1 MSNLT
6 KALILLV
13 AILGLG
19 AGLAFWK
26 SSTNTHAATD
36 FSSISKAE
44 IEMLLADVAKVNP
57 AAIKRLG
64 ENPELKK
71 EQLENLKQLLSLAS
85 AAKKEGLTNVPTN
98 HQELQ
103 NIRAEV
109 VAVNYDKAINGD
121 KGPMPAFGFITED
134 QIKQFWGEGDAAATG
149 TMASIKDK
157 LGLGKPDRE
166 TAFNAFLNTKV
177 ELLKASNPS
186 MKDREISDEEKT
198 QARDFYAK
206 IQIYQ
211 DEFDRKAAS
220 GELDKAVV
228 DRANLQ
234 VKLQQA
240 QFLARVYSESLKDK
254 LKVTDEE
261 VDKYIAEHPEFDTTA
276 KKAKAQE
283 ILERAKGGED
293 FAKLA
298 DEYSEDPGNKGPDGK
313 GKGGLYEKINL
324 GQMVEPFEKAALAL
338 EPGQIAPELVETDFG
353 YHIIKLEKK
362 GQVSDAKGADGKVAE
377 TYDARHILIATTQSD
392 PENPMSRPMP
402 VKQFVRQKLEAEKQ
416 KAELD
421 KVLAENHVTVP
432 DDFDVPQVSDEDIKK
447 SMQGQ
452 MPNGMTSIDGDEAAP
467 PDAAPDAKP
476 EAKKPEA
483 KKPEP
488 KKK

>member
-26 SSTNTHAATD
+26 SKTNTHAATD

-71 EQLENLKQLLSLAS
+71 EQLDNLKQLLSLAS
-85 AAKKEGLTNVPTN
+85 AAKKEGLTNVPLN

-109 VAVNYDKAINGD
+109 VAVNYDKAVNGD
-121 KGPMPAFGFITED
+121 KGPMPPFGFISED
-134 QIKQFWGEGDAAATG
+134 QIKQFWGEGDQPTG
-149 TMASIKDK
+149 TMASIKK
-157 LGLGKPDRE
+157 TLGLGKPDHE
-166 TAFNAFLNTKV
+166 AAFNEFLNAKV
-177 ELLKASNPS
+177 ELLKAGNPS

-198 QARDFYAK
+198 QAREFYAK

-220 GELDKAVV
+220 GELDKGIA

-240 QFLARVYSESLKDK
+240 QFLARIYSDSLKEK

-261 VDKYIAEHPEFDTTA
+261 VDKYIADHPEFDTTT

-283 ILERAKGGED
+283 ILERAKAGED

-313 GKGGLYEKINL
+313 GKGGLYEKINT

-362 GQVSDAKGADGKVAE
+362 GEPATQKGADGKVGE

-392 PENPMSRPMP
+392 PANPMSRPMP
-402 VKQFVRQKLEAEKQ
+402 IKQFVRQKLESEKQ
-416 KAELD
+416 KAEMD
-421 KVLAENHVTVP
+421 KVLAENPVSVP
-432 DDFDVPQVSDEDIKK
+432 DDFDVPQISDEDLKK

-452 MPNGMTSIDGDEAAP
+452 MPNGMETTGGDPVDGEPAPNPEKEAP
-467 PDAAPDAKP
+467 
-476 EAKKPEA
+476 KKPEV

>member
-1 MSNLT
+1 
-6 KALILLV
+6 
-13 AILGLG
+13 
-19 AGLAFWK
+19 
-26 SSTNTHAATD
+26 
-36 FSSISKAE
+36 
-44 IEMLLADVAKVNP
+44 
-57 AAIKRLG
+57 
-64 ENPELKK
+64 
-71 EQLENLKQLLSLAS
+71 
-85 AAKKEGLTNVPTN
+85 
-98 HQELQ
+98 
-103 NIRAEV
+103 
-109 VAVNYDKAINGD
+109 
-121 KGPMPAFGFITED
+121 
-134 QIKQFWGEGDAAATG
+134 
-149 TMASIKDK
+149 
-157 LGLGKPDRE
+157 
-166 TAFNAFLNTKV
+166 V

-186 MKDREISDEEKT
+186 MKDREISDEEKK

-220 GELDKAVV
+220 GELDKGIV

-240 QFLARVYSESLKDK
+240 QFLARIYSESLKDK
-254 LKVTDEE
+254 LKVTDED
-261 VDKYIAEHPEFDTTA
+261 VDKYIAEHPELDTST

-283 ILERAKGGED
+283 ILERAKAGED

-362 GQVSDAKGADGKVAE
+362 GQVSGAKGADGKVAE

-392 PENPMSRPMP
+392 PDNPMSRPMP
-402 VKQFVRQKLEAEKQ
+402 IKQFVRQKLESEKQ

-421 KVLAENHVTVP
+421 KVLAENHVSVP

-452 MPNGMTSIDGDEAAP
+452 MPGGMSIDGDEATP
-467 PDAAPDAKP
+467 PDAAPD
-476 EAKKPEA
+476 AKKPEA